1 MGSGDEGGGGQ
12 ESSSKKVYVSVK
24 DRRKERLIK
33 LGRITAVK
41 DEEDRLQATSSG
53 ANSSGANSSDEDND
67 GQGEISGKGSPM
79 PPPPEVEIEA
89 AKDVSLLLQH
99 SKLKKL
105 AESRQESEI
114 DKQVL
119 SLTPWLYVYF
129 FLVHL
134 QIHLPLLFTF
144 YSLY

>member
-1 MGSGDEGGGGQ
+1 M
-12 ESSSKKVYVSVK
+12 
-24 DRRKERLIK
+24 IK

-67 GQGEISGKGSPM
+67 GQGETAGKGSPM

-114 DKQVL
+114 DKQL
-119 SLTPWLYVYF
+119 REEEK
-129 FLVHL
+129 
-134 QIHLPLLFTF
+134 LLK
-144 YSLY
+144 